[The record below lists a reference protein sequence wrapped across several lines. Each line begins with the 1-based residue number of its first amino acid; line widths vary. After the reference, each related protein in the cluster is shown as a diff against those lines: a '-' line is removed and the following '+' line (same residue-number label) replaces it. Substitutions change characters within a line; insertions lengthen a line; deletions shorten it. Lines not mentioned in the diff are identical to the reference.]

1 MVLHRMG
8 HRNKSLTLVLGELT
22 FCGEL
27 GGRILWDS
35 VIMQADAVGRGAGGR
50 TPGLLVQAFSAA
62 LVLSQVS

>member
-8 HRNKSLTLVLGELT
+8 RRNKSLTLVLRELT
-22 FCGEL
+22 FRGEI

-35 VIMQADAVGRGAGGR
+35 VIMQAGRGAGGR